1 MHSKVLSYLLE
12 AVASVEAGEHW
23 CSTAKHPV
31 YSPVPPFLGVS
42 SIPVTF
48 PSLLHYSWTTMAVSH
63 LGYRTEW
70 KGYGLVTA
78 PKTFKHYPKR
88 SKL

>member
-31 YSPVPPFLGVS
+31 YSPVPPFPWCQFNSCYFSLTPALQLDDHG
-42 SIPVTF
+42 SIPFGLQDRVEGI
-48 PSLLHYSWTTMAVSH
+48 WTSDS
-63 LGYRTEW
+63 
-70 KGYGLVTA
+70 
-78 PKTFKHYPKR
+78 
-88 SKL
+88 SKNI